1 MVEDVYNPAE
11 RFRTEFRERFRKVAE
26 ETFDELVKI
35 SGIDVQEN
43 RVTVNKIRNSEQ
55 TVAELNGC
63 LSWAKF
69 WRGFLWLL
77 AIAAVG
83 VGIYF
88 MEIPQ
93 YAAIC
98 VLALVLL
105 LVLLFGVVHPKIKRL
120 RAEIEEE
127 ESDLQENKRLAWEQM
142 QPLNRLFDWD
152 VTVRMITKTVPKI
165 QFDPFF
171 TTGRL
176 RELYRQFGWN
186 DEYNR
191 DKSVLFAHSGEI
203 NGNPFI
209 LGRTLYMQ
217 WGEKTYYGSRKVS
230 YMVRSGNSS
239 YRRTETLNASVTKP
253 YPEYYTD
260 TFLLYGCDAAPN
272 LVFHRT
278 CSGLANDEHS
288 FWGKRSK
295 NAERKKLEKFSRK
308 LDDDSQYTIMANR
321 DFETLFN
328 TMDRNNEVEFRL
340 LFTPVAQMQMLEI
353 LRDNNCGFGD
363 DFNFNKVCK
372 LNVIEAKHLNELDLD
387 CNPDRY
393 KSYCLEDSRSEFMVF
408 NQRYFRAL
416 YYAFAPLLAVPLYQQ
431 TRTHEN
437 IYGIK
442 ENRRSCFWEQEALAN
457 FYGDSHFAHPKCATR
472 SILKTSENRFDGDR
486 AEIEVTAHGYKAVQR
501 VDTVQVKA
509 GNGRYY
515 NVDVAWDDYIPVS
528 RKGYMRV
535 AEDDE
540 GFQKKEMDA
549 QERAD
554 YIFRKE
560 SSVGGSIYRRSILS
574 RIVK

>member
-55 TVAELNGC
+55 TIAELNGS

-83 VGIYF
+83 AGIYF

-93 YAAIC
+93 YAAIS
-98 VLALVLL
+98 VMALVLL
-105 LVLLFGVVHPKIKRL
+105 LVLLFGAVHPKIKRL

-127 ESDLQENKRLAWEQM
+127 ENDPQENKRLAWEQM

-217 WGEKTYYGSRKVS
+217 WGEKNLLRFQKGFVHGPLRKQFVPAH
-230 YMVRSGNSS
+230 RNAKCQRDQALSGI
-239 YRRTETLNASVTKP
+239 
-253 YPEYYTD
+253 
-260 TFLLYGCDAAPN
+260 LYGHVPFVR
-272 LVFHRT
+272 LRR
-278 CSGLANDEHS
+278 G
-288 FWGKRSK
+288 
-295 NAERKKLEKFSRK
+295 AE
-308 LDDDSQYTIMANR
+308 
-321 DFETLFN
+321 
-328 TMDRNNEVEFRL
+328 
-340 LFTPVAQMQMLEI
+340 P
-353 LRDNNCGFGD
+353 GF
-363 DFNFNKVCK
+363 
-372 LNVIEAKHLNELDLD
+372 
-387 CNPDRY
+387 P
-393 KSYCLEDSRSEFMVF
+393 
-408 NQRYFRAL
+408 
-416 YYAFAPLLAVPLYQQ
+416 
-431 TRTHEN
+431 
-437 IYGIK
+437 
-442 ENRRSCFWEQEALAN
+442 
-457 FYGDSHFAHPKCATR
+457 
-472 SILKTSENRFDGDR
+472 
-486 AEIEVTAHGYKAVQR
+486 
-501 VDTVQVKA
+501 
-509 GNGRYY
+509 
-515 NVDVAWDDYIPVS
+515 
-528 RKGYMRV
+528 
-535 AEDDE
+535 
-540 GFQKKEMDA
+540 
-549 QERAD
+549 
-554 YIFRKE
+554 
-560 SSVGGSIYRRSILS
+560 
-574 RIVK
+574 